1 LVRGNTHEEGHE
13 KLRKAFETIQPT
25 DELRMQF
32 NQRITMVLGDLAK
45 VKFGLTASE
54 WNELDANIHTI
65 YHNGALVNYLLDYE
79 SMRSINVDGTNEVL
93 RLAMGKVHKC
103 LNHIS
108 TTFIF
113 GWSVKDTLFE
123 TDQNESMERLDFG
136 YSQSKWVS
144 EQLVFTAMKHGLKA
158 RVFRPALISPSINGD
173 GYNFDISIRLLAFML
188 KHGIGTLAQ
197 NQVSF
202 TPADLGANNMVAIS
216 QLKES
221 QGLTFH
227 VTRDQYASMKDITNI
242 LAQLTGKTFQQF
254 SLSDFV
260 PEVVGR
266 CQKEDLLFPLLNFL
280 VKSVE
285 NIGSM
290 EFKLYSN
297 SNYRTFRMASEQGIE
312 DPGLEA
318 VVQGIL
324 TFMLNHHI
332 VSID

>member
-1 LVRGNTHEEGHE
+1 
-13 KLRKAFETIQPT
+13 
-25 DELRMQF
+25 
-32 NQRITMVLGDLAK
+32 
-45 VKFGLTASE
+45 
-54 WNELDANIHTI
+54 
-65 YHNGALVNYLLDYE
+65 
-79 SMRSINVDGTNEVL
+79 
-93 RLAMGKVHKC
+93 
-103 LNHIS
+103 
-108 TTFIF
+108 
-113 GWSVKDTLFE
+113 
-123 TDQNESMERLDFG
+123 
-136 YSQSKWVS
+136 
-144 EQLVFTAMKHGLKA
+144 
-158 RVFRPALISPSINGD
+158 
-173 GYNFDISIRLLAFML
+173 
-188 KHGIGTLAQ
+188 
-197 NQVSF
+197 
-202 TPADLGANNMVAIS
+202 MVAIS

-227 VTRDQYASMKDITNI
+227 VTRDQYASMKDITDI

>member
-1 LVRGNTHEEGHE
+1 
-13 KLRKAFETIQPT
+13 
-25 DELRMQF
+25 
-32 NQRITMVLGDLAK
+32 
-45 VKFGLTASE
+45 
-54 WNELDANIHTI
+54 
-65 YHNGALVNYLLDYE
+65 
-79 SMRSINVDGTNEVL
+79 
-93 RLAMGKVHKC
+93 MGRFHKC

-113 GWSVKDTLFE
+113 GWSVKDTLYE
-123 TDQNESMERLDFG
+123 TDQNAEMERLDFG

-144 EQLVFTAMKHGLKA
+144 EQLVFQAMKHGLKA
-158 RVFRPALISPSINGD
+158 RVFRPALISPSIQGD

-202 TPADLGANNMVAIS
+202 TPADLGAHNIVAIS
-216 QLKES
+216 QLQKSE
-221 QGLTFH
+221 GLTFH
-227 VTRDQYASMKDITNI
+227 VTRDAYAQMKDITDI
-242 LAQLTGKTFQQF
+242 LAKLTGKSFQQF

-280 VKSVE
+280 VKSVD

-297 SNYRTFRMASEQGIE
+297 ANYRTFRMASEQGIQ
-312 DPGLEA
+312 DPSLEQ

-332 VSID
+332 VSTD